1 MLDNETVWL
10 IRAQKG
16 DTGAFSRLVEH
27 YQRSVYN
34 LCCRMLGD
42 GQDAEDAAQ
51 ESFLRAYKG
60 LKRFDLQRSFSSWL
74 LSIAAHYCI
83 DQLRKKR
90 FNIVSTEDLLV
101 PDLPDRSPHVESV
114 LCQEEENMQ
123 IRMLLNVLTPTDRA
137 AVILYYWYD
146 YSYQAIAQT
155 LNLSNS
161 AVKSRLHRARRT
173 MARSWMKRQTQ
184 SFNAERMPI

>member
-1 MLDNETVWL
+1 VLDNETVWL

>member
-16 DTGAFSRLVEH
+16 DAGAFSRLVEH

-90 FNIVSTEDLLV
+90 FNIVSTEELLV
-101 PDLPDRSPHVESV
+101 PDLPDKRPHVESV

-123 IRMLLNVLTPTDRA
+123 IRTLLNVLAPTDRA
-137 AVILYYWYD
+137 AVILFYWYD
-146 YSYQAIAQT
+146 YSYQEIAQA

>member
-123 IRMLLNVLTPTDRA
+123 IRTLLNVLTPTDRA